1 MGVITE
7 MPGRLEHVIIAD
19 DNEDNRREMLRV
31 MKGMLEDADI
41 KVVASASDLETQYH
55 GIKDCTIF
63 YNIDM
68 GYGDRGKQWQR
79 CQELREM
86 GNEVVVL
93 FAGELQQPS
102 SLRNRMRA
110 MGVRSLIRPARPRPD
125 APFYGR
131 LEDVVAELMRREK
144 PPLLQSVA
152 VIGTGKAGKAIAGE
166 VVRIPGIREVLLY
179 NGTNIAAAEQAKVS
193 IENIVA
199 TTPRANEIE
208 VYCAQLLEIRSK
220 ADTIVIAVGNYNLEQ
235 RILTRAAAVVDPQ
248 ERKKYTQ
255 QHFIALYAKY
265 APVIKDV
272 CEHLEG
278 SQARISIVT
287 NPVSP
292 LVTLTKLLLNNGKH
306 RQSNVE
312 GLCHGDYSRV
322 VAQVTEWWRQLNQK
336 TGVTQDLQQTRI
348 KMMGLHGF
356 INVMLEEIKV
366 GEYHIEGLRTILEDP
381 NVTKECLLSAPF
393 ERGIGAAQKVKNG
406 VYVPTET
413 GNSFA
418 AATRAMLSDEDSYA
432 TAVLNPMDFSVFLD
446 GHYETKV
453 GISRQILM
461 PYESVWGTYF
471 PHGFAI
477 DVPGRRVNGHF
488 IPHRESL
495 SQTLGEDGR
504 IRLGRMT
511 DYMLDMR
518 EFMVKHAKK
527 AGGPYSKVLRFFR
540 E

>member
-179 NGTNIAAAEQAKVS
+179 NGTNI
-193 IENIVA
+193 
-199 TTPRANEIE
+199 
-208 VYCAQLLEIRSK
+208 
-220 ADTIVIAVGNYNLEQ
+220 
-235 RILTRAAAVVDPQ
+235 
-248 ERKKYTQ
+248 
-255 QHFIALYAKY
+255 
-265 APVIKDV
+265 
-272 CEHLEG
+272 
-278 SQARISIVT
+278 
-287 NPVSP
+287 
-292 LVTLTKLLLNNGKH
+292 
-306 RQSNVE
+306 
-312 GLCHGDYSRV
+312 
-322 VAQVTEWWRQLNQK
+322 
-336 TGVTQDLQQTRI
+336 
-348 KMMGLHGF
+348 
-356 INVMLEEIKV
+356 
-366 GEYHIEGLRTILEDP
+366 
-381 NVTKECLLSAPF
+381 
-393 ERGIGAAQKVKNG
+393 
-406 VYVPTET
+406 
-413 GNSFA
+413 
-418 AATRAMLSDEDSYA
+418 
-432 TAVLNPMDFSVFLD
+432 
-446 GHYETKV
+446 
-453 GISRQILM
+453 
-461 PYESVWGTYF
+461 
-471 PHGFAI
+471 
-477 DVPGRRVNGHF
+477 
-488 IPHRESL
+488 
-495 SQTLGEDGR
+495 
-504 IRLGRMT
+504 
-511 DYMLDMR
+511 
-518 EFMVKHAKK
+518 
-527 AGGPYSKVLRFFR
+527 
-540 E
+540 